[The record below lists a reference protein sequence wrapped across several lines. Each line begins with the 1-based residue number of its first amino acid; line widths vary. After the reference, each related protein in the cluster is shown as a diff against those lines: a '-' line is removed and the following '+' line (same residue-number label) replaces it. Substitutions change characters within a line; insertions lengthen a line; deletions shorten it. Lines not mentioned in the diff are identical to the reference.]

1 MKKRAPSSLIVLLI
15 LGLAFFGSSALL
27 IWFRL
32 SNTDFSIIE
41 SSKNQTQTSSPNT
54 SESKKRQSNLKG
66 PSWEYH
72 NPKVDNLILELN
84 RRIREQDKKEEELEE
99 KYTLIRQTEN
109 RLESLRQKIE
119 QLKNSMQALT
129 PKEETNKMEPATINR
144 YLEMFKNLDPEQIS
158 LILDSNTD
166 EEIGLIWASMKEA
179 DVAELMAYW
188 ATERKDRFKSI
199 KEAFDKAS
207 AAQPL
212 NP

>member
-129 PKEETNKMEPATINR
+129 PKEETNKMEPAN
-144 YLEMFKNLDPEQIS
+144 
-158 LILDSNTD
+158 
-166 EEIGLIWASMKEA
+166 
-179 DVAELMAYW
+179 
-188 ATERKDRFKSI
+188 
-199 KEAFDKAS
+199 
-207 AAQPL
+207 
-212 NP
+212 

>member
-1 MKKRAPSSLIVLLI
+1 MKKRALSSLIVLLI
-15 LGLAFFGSSALL
+15 LGLAFFGTSALMV
-27 IWFRL
+27 WSRL
-32 SNTDFSIIE
+32 SNTDFSKIE
-41 SSKNQTQTSSPNT
+41 SSTNQTQASSPNT
-54 SESKKRQSNLKG
+54 NEGKKRQSNLKG

-72 NPKVDNLILELN
+72 NPKVDNLILELK
-84 RRIREQDKKEEELEE
+84 RRIREQDKKEEELDE

-119 QLKNSMQALT
+119 QLKDSMQALT
-129 PKEETNKMEPATINR
+129 PKEETNKMDPATINR
-144 YLEMFKNLDPEQIS
+144 YLEMFKNLDPDQIS

-166 EEIGLIWASMKEA
+166 EEIGLIWASMKEG

-199 KEAFDKAS
+199 KEAFDKSS

-212 NP
+212 GL